1 MEEKMIYS
9 LTEEQEMIQEVAR
22 RIAKEKIIPKRKEL
36 DENEIFPREILK
48 EMAEADLFGIFIPET
63 YGGLGFGTFETCLA
77 LEQIAWGCAGVAT
90 TYAASSLGAYPILLF
105 GNQEQKQNYLPF
117 IARGEKITAFGLTE
131 ANAGSDASA
140 IQTTAI
146 NDGDYY
152 VLNGAKQWIT
162 NAGEAD
168 IYTII
173 ALTDKKKGVRG
184 ASAFILEKGDEGFFF
199 GKKEKKMG
207 IRASVTGSLIFE
219 DCRIP
224 KERLLGKEGMGFIIA
239 LKTLD
244 YARPGVGIL
253 GVGLAQ
259 AALDESVKFAKQRKQ
274 FGQPII
280 SFQAISHMLADMATE
295 IEAARALTYAVCKY
309 IDTNPKD
316 FSKYA
321 AMAKLFGSDI
331 AMKVTL
337 NAVQILGGH
346 GYMRDYPVEKMMR
359 DAKILQ
365 IYEGT
370 NQIQRNIIAQVL
382 NKEYGKGQMK

>member
-1 MEEKMIYS
+1 MIYS

-63 YGGLGFGTFETCLA
+63 YGGLGFGTFETCLS

-105 GNQEQKQNYLPF
+105 GNQEQKQTYLPF

-239 LKTLD
+239 LRTLD

-331 AMKVTL
+331 AMKATL

-382 NKEYGKGQMK
+382 NKEYGKAK

>member
-1 MEEKMIYS
+1 MIYS

-105 GNQEQKQNYLPF
+105 GNQEQKQTYLPF

-239 LKTLD
+239 LRTLD

-331 AMKVTL
+331 AMKATL

>member
-1 MEEKMIYS
+1 MIYS

-22 RIAKEKIIPKRKEL
+22 RIAEEKIIPKRKEL

-63 YGGLGFGTFETCLA
+63 YGGLGFGAFETCLA

-105 GNQEQKQNYLPF
+105 GNQEQKQTYLPL

-239 LKTLD
+239 LRTLD

-331 AMKVTL
+331 AMKATV

-370 NQIQRNIIAQVL
+370 NQIQRNIIAQIL
-382 NKEYGKGQMK
+382 NKEYGKAK